1 MRSPDRLGRA
11 GKRID
16 RGLTMKTDSNR
27 AGRLAIATLVAATI
41 IVSGCETLNPYT
53 DEPETSRTAKGA
65 GIGAAAGAVAG
76 VVVGGSRKATII
88 GAGIGALIGAG
99 VGNYMD
105 REAEALRQRL
115 RATGVSVTRS
125 GHQIILNMPGN
136 VTFATDSADISSN
149 FYAVLDSVAIVL
161 NDYEKTYVDVV
172 GHTDSTGRADYNQ
185 QLSVRRAQS
194 VADYL
199 MSREV
204 IPERLVVTGRGQ
216 TQPIA
221 SNETP
226 EGRALNRRVEIV
238 LTPLT

>member
-1 MRSPDRLGRA
+1 
-11 GKRID
+11 
-16 RGLTMKTDSNR
+16 MKTDSNR
-27 AGRLAIATLVAATI
+27 TCRLAIATLVAATI

-125 GHQIILNMPGN
+125 GDQIILNMPGN
-136 VTFATDSADISSN
+136 VTFATDSADISSS

>member
-1 MRSPDRLGRA
+1 M
-11 GKRID
+11 
-16 RGLTMKTDSNR
+16 TTDGFHR
-27 AGRLAIATLVAATI
+27 GRLSVVALVATA
-41 IVSGCETLNPYT
+41 VLAAGCQTLNPYT

-88 GAGIGALIGAG
+88 GAGIGALVGAA

-105 REAEALRQRL
+105 REAEVLRQKL
-115 RATGVSVTRS
+115 RASGVSVTRS
-125 GHQIILNMPGN
+125 GNQIILNMPGH
-136 VTFATDSADISSN
+136 VTFATDSADISSS
-149 FYAVLDSVAIVL
+149 FYEVLDSVAIVL
-161 NDYEKTYVDVV
+161 NEYDQTYVDVI
-172 GHTDSTGRADYNQ
+172 GHTDSTGSMEYNQ
-185 QLSVRRAQS
+185 GLSVRRARS

-204 IPERLVVTGRGQ
+204 IPERLVVTGMGQ

-221 SNETP
+221 PNDTA

>member
-1 MRSPDRLGRA
+1 
-11 GKRID
+11 
-16 RGLTMKTDSNR
+16 MKTDSNR

>member
-1 MRSPDRLGRA
+1 MNTHAYRA
-11 GKRID
+11 GPLAVVV
-16 RGLTMKTDSNR
+16 LT
-27 AGRLAIATLVAATI
+27 LAAVV
-41 IVSGCETLNPYT
+41 VSGCQTLDPYT

-76 VVVGGSRKATII
+76 VVVGGSRKATLI
-88 GAGIGALIGAG
+88 GAGIGALVGG
-99 VGNYMD
+99 VVGNYMD
-105 REAEALRQRL
+105 KEAEALRQRL
-115 RATGVSVTRS
+115 RATGVSVTRN
-125 GHQIILNMPGN
+125 GDQIILNMPGH
-136 VTFATDSADISSN
+136 VTFATDSADISSG
-149 FYAVLDSVAIVL
+149 FYEVLDSVAIVL
-161 NDYEKTYVDVV
+161 NEFEQTYVDVV
-172 GHTDSTGRADYNQ
+172 GHTDSTGRAEYNQ

-204 IPERLVVTGRGQ
+204 LPERLVVTGRGQ

-221 SNETP
+221 PNDTV